1 MHLASRNSR
10 NAALLIAAAIGLFA
24 QPSRAQDEKKAPDGS
39 KLTAPSDASNKA
51 PSPKDAD
58 AAAARIPTSVTRG
71 VELLLSMQESLEKD
85 AGDAKASKEA
95 DQDLIAEW
103 PYEGVYRA
111 AGQIPIGYRVGGTA
125 ISAMALLRA
134 PDYAQDNARKE
145 RIRRAA
151 RFIVASINHPLM
163 NPDYD
168 GGYDV
173 RGWGYTYGLALLLRL
188 KAEHAVP
195 DGMESATDDTIK
207 WFIHALEQTEIPK
220 AGGWNYARPAGK
232 EKAAPPS
239 PFMTGPSLQA
249 LFQARSQGFDVNP
262 EVVGRAVAALE
273 RARTTTGSFVYAG
286 DAKPD
291 NPEAVPGSVGRMLV
305 SETTLY
311 LCGKST
317 IANIRGAVDAF
328 IVHWEW
334 LDKRRAQNGTHI
346 KPYMIAPYYFY
357 YAHYY
362 AAQAVEM
369 LPEKER
375 AEYRRKIN
383 NLLFSVQ
390 LEDGSWND
398 RVFPRSKNY
407 GTAMAM
413 MALMMPDSPPP
424 APWKP

>member
-1 MHLASRNSR
+1 
-10 NAALLIAAAIGLFA
+10 
-24 QPSRAQDEKKAPDGS
+24 
-39 KLTAPSDASNKA
+39 
-51 PSPKDAD
+51 
-58 AAAARIPTSVTRG
+58 
-71 VELLLSMQESLEKD
+71 
-85 AGDAKASKEA
+85 
-95 DQDLIAEW
+95 
-103 PYEGVYRA
+103 
-111 AGQIPIGYRVGGTA
+111 
-125 ISAMALLRA
+125 
-134 PDYAQDNARKE
+134 
-145 RIRRAA
+145 
-151 RFIVASINHPLM
+151 
-163 NPDYD
+163 
-168 GGYDV
+168 
-173 RGWGYTYGLALLLRL
+173 
-188 KAEHAVP
+188 
-195 DGMESATDDTIK
+195 
-207 WFIHALEQTEIPK
+207 
-220 AGGWNYARPAGK
+220 
-232 EKAAPPS
+232 
-239 PFMTGPSLQA
+239 MTGPSLQA

>member
-1 MHLASRNSR
+1 MHFPRSRARTIAILIGCAAFLPVGAAS
-10 NAALLIAAAIGLFA
+10 
-24 QPSRAQDEKKAPDGS
+24 AQDEKDPKAP
-39 KLTAPSDASNKA
+39 KAVAPA
-51 PSPKDAD
+51 PKDSKDAE
-58 AAAARIPTSVTRG
+58 AAAARVPASLTRG

-85 AGDAKASKEA
+85 AKDPKAA
-95 DQDLIAEW
+95 DEESIAEW

-125 ISAMALLRA
+125 ISAMALMRA
-134 PDYAQDNARKE
+134 PGYPGDDARKD
-145 RIRRAA
+145 RVKRAA
-151 RFIVASINHPLM
+151 KFVVGSIQHPLM

-173 RGWGYTYGLALLLRL
+173 RGWGYTYGLALLLHL
-188 KAEHAVP
+188 KTDNAVP
-195 DGMESATDDTIK
+195 EAMGPEVEETIK
-207 WFIHALEQTEIPK
+207 WFIRALEQTEIPK

-232 EKAAPPS
+232 DKAAPSS
-239 PFMTGPSLQA
+239 PFMTGPSLQS
-249 LFQARSQGFDVNP
+249 LFQARSQGYDVD
-262 EVVGRAVAALE
+262 EKVVGRAIAALE
-273 RARTTTGSFVYAG
+273 RARTSTGSFVYAG

-291 NPEAVPGSVGRMLV
+291 NPEAVPGAVGRMLV

-317 IANIRGAVDAF
+317 VANIRGAIDAF

-398 RVFPRSKNY
+398 RVFPRSKNF

-413 MALMMPDSPPP
+413 MALAMPDSPPP
-424 APWKP
+424 AAWKP